1 MSLTRVAVLICTN
14 VIGGHEFQAAALCQS
29 LSEHVSVTVVVN
41 RSEHAAMFRD
51 AGLEVIVAE
60 GLLLGPGSL
69 PRQIFNGWRRRAAI
83 RALIQG
89 SNHVIVSA
97 GAVEAGVAAGV
108 ALRGHRP
115 LSMYLPFFYDRVPV
129 WGWKGHLYNCVLAT
143 TCKLFDHI
151 ITINRIQARVIRAFS
166 GVPTL
171 VVANRIRPVQL
182 PVEQGPPRLVFIG
195 RLDHQK
201 RINEVLRWLD
211 DVSNPIREL
220 LLIGDGPLRPSLEL
234 QAKNL
239 KHLSCKFLGWKG
251 PEDQDR
257 LLRTSDIL
265 VLNSLLEGEPLVIR
279 EARARGMHIVVREIT
294 GTRGVTSRAERFSSQ
309 QELLDRISTL
319 VILARKRETP
329 PLAENQKRAEIKR
342 TRDIATLTQMIN
354 KNNGGTT

>member
-1 MSLTRVAVLICTN
+1 
-14 VIGGHEFQAAALCQS
+14 
-29 LSEHVSVTVVVN
+29 
-41 RSEHAAMFRD
+41 MFRD

-171 VVANRIRPVQL
+171 VVANRIRPVQP

-201 RINEVLRWLD
+201 RISELISWLD
-211 DVSNPIREL
+211 FDSNPFSEL
-220 LLIGDGPLRPSLEL
+220 LIIGDGPLREPLER
-234 QAKNL
+234 QAKTCRFL
-239 KHLSCKFLGWKG
+239 RCRFLGWMSAQT
-251 PEDQDR
+251 QDA
-257 LLRTSDIL
+257 LLQTNDIL
-265 VLNSLLEGEPLVIR
+265 ILNSLLEGEPLVIR
-279 EARARGMHIVVREIT
+279 EAKQRGMQVLARDIV
-294 GTRGVTSRAERFSSQ
+294 GTRGVTRPSQRYCDKSMLCLRLETLASQKSEVSRCKEDVGQHDLMRRRGAISRLAA
-309 QELLDRISTL
+309 LLTGYP
-319 VILARKRETP
+319 T
-329 PLAENQKRAEIKR
+329 
-342 TRDIATLTQMIN
+342 
-354 KNNGGTT
+354 